1 MKRPAIILLGA
12 ISVVIMAVAAAWLL
26 STLAEPAPYA
36 SKPARQRSRAEI
48 VQACN
53 AHVRQAVASANAV
66 IDARATEF
74 SLFVEGRKPGVR
86 PFATELVSWYGKWRA
101 VKSHLPFTAP
111 DGHKQYV
118 SDVFGRHVF
127 TGADLSAAMMRVVTE
142 SSRDLEGI
150 ENKLAVAVRREIE
163 SGNATSLAPPA
174 TNQQLSGTV
183 ERLRSASQWDA
194 AKAAGSL
201 VTSEV
206 VSIVGTKVLTRMGVS
221 AGLLG
226 AGAANSWWT
235 LGAGMVL
242 GVIADL
248 VWDAIDDP
256 AGDIE
261 RETLQALNQLAD
273 AGAGALREEL
283 RGALNKRSKFWNK
296 TIEES
301 LP

>member
-1 MKRPAIILLGA
+1 MKRPVIILLGA
-12 ISVVIMAVAAAWLL
+12 ISVVIMAVAAAWLF
-26 STLAEPAPYA
+26 STLAGPAPYA
-36 SKPARQRSRAEI
+36 SEPARQRSRAEI

-53 AHVRQAVASANAV
+53 AHVRQAVASANAA

-74 SLFVEGRKPGVR
+74 SSFVRGRKPGVR

-101 VKSHLPFTAP
+101 VKSYLPFTAP

-127 TGADLSAAMMRVVTE
+127 TGADLSAAMVRVVTE
-142 SSRDLEGI
+142 SSHDLEGI

-163 SGNATSLAPPA
+163 SGSANSMATPA
-174 TNQQLSGTV
+174 TDQQLSGTV

-201 VTSEV
+201 VTSEA
-206 VSIVGTKVLTRMGVS
+206 VSIVGTKVLTRIGVS
-221 AGLLG
+221 TGLLG
-226 AGAANSWWT
+226 FGAANSWWT

-261 RETLQALNQLAD
+261 RETLQALDHLAD

-283 RGALNKRSKFWNK
+283 RVALNKRREFWEK